1 MFNTKIEQ
9 IRLYQIPVNLDS
21 SISYLEGLSEQI
33 TLLALYQKIFPDE
46 WSESIIPF
54 NSYSNKSA
62 YTDKELEFLN
72 LVNDNLFPV
81 DFLEYDD
88 TERHDEIPIYP
99 KYFDMWE
106 ENIDDLELAEQFLIS
121 LLGQG
126 YDPEE
131 WEDRFGFTPS
141 YVVQLEN
148 IDQDKLENL
157 FSHQE
162 EPLCYFCDTLWML
175 DKSTENI
182 WIDASTY
189 TNDSLEWSYENILFL
204 AEQWQNATLYLSNCS
219 QLCEWIDEIDNRQ
232 KVVEL
237 WNQSKK
243 KSTNTQSKI
252 C

>member
-1 MFNTKIEQ
+1 MFNTNIEP
-9 IRLYQIPVNLDS
+9 IRLYQIPLNLDAA
-21 SISYLEGLSEQI
+21 ISYLEGLSEQI

-46 WSESIIPF
+46 WSESTIQF

-72 LVNDNLFPV
+72 LVNDKLFSV
-81 DFLEYDD
+81 DFLGYDD

-106 ENIDDLELAEQFLIS
+106 ENIDDLEPAEQFLIS
-121 LLGQG
+121 LLGLG

-141 YVVQLEN
+141 YVAQLEN
-148 IDQDKLENL
+148 IDQNKLENL
-157 FSHQE
+157 FSLQE

-175 DKSTENI
+175 DKSTGNI

-189 TNDSLEWSYENILFL
+189 TNDSLEWSYENIMFL
-204 AEQWQNATLYLSNCS
+204 AEQWQNATLYLNNCE
-219 QLCEWIDEIDNRQ
+219 QLYEWIDEIGNRQ
-232 KVVEL
+232 KIVEL
-237 WNQSKK
+237 WNQSQK
-243 KSTNTQSKI
+243 KSTDTKSKI